1 MVQTT
6 VYKKQALGMPG
17 EFYDDSPRRVSPY
30 IVSGVTDGAAAAI
43 GLVFTEVSG
52 KNQTAVLGGTG
63 KFAGIAVNPKNY
75 PVLGGL
81 VPSLTLADGTP
92 AQLCRMGLVF
102 VMSATAVTP
111 GQTALYN
118 TSTGAIQSTSET
130 DPTKFPAGT
139 AAIPNSEFKF
149 FSAAVGEVAVLQIT
163 D

>member
-6 VYKKQALGMPG
+6 VYKRQALGMPG

-43 GLVFTEVSG
+43 GLAFTEVSG
-52 KNQTAVLGGTG
+52 KDQTAVLGGAG
-63 KFAGIAVNPKNY
+63 KFAGIAVNPKNF

-81 VPSLTLADGTP
+81 VPSLTIADGTP

-102 VMSATAVTP
+102 VLSATPVTP
-111 GQTALYN
+111 GQVAVYN
-118 TSTGAIQSTSET
+118 TATGVISSAEAGAEV
-130 DPTKFPAGT
+130 PAGS